1 MVRIVFILGLAL
13 FALFFGAGNLIFPIK
28 LGWESGSYFYPAI
41 IGFLITGVGIPLL
54 GLIASSTSPGGIPKI
69 LEEKV
74 SRWFSVLLM
83 TTIYLTIGPLF
94 AIPRTTT
101 TSYTIGIV
109 PNISED
115 SNLYLFLFS
124 IVYFAIVLALSLKPS
139 RIVERIGRFLTPA
152 LLLVIGLLC
161 VMAFLKL
168 NTPITD
174 LKGPYLT
181 NNPFTEGFTEGYLT
195 MDAIASI
202 AFSIISLTALR
213 AMGIIKKNKILKY
226 SSLAALVAGTSLA
239 IVYISLGW
247 IGNHYPLSTEQVNWI
262 TRNEVHEGAYIL
274 ASAADTL
281 LGSLGPIVVS
291 IVVTLA
297 CLTTAIGLTVAIS
310 SFFFNLLHPYVPSLK
325 YNFYVYFFT
334 LISCILSNQ
343 GLNKVINASIPI
355 LTILYPITILIIFL
369 TLINEII
376 PIPKIAFQITVGT
389 TSLISINNV
398 FFKNIS
404 EQAFIPFYEAL
415 GISMTDLTFAWII
428 PSVIALIIG
437 YLIAYLRKIA

>member
-226 SSLAALVAGTSLA
+226 
-239 IVYISLGW
+239 
-247 IGNHYPLSTEQVNWI
+247 
-262 TRNEVHEGAYIL
+262 
-274 ASAADTL
+274 
-281 LGSLGPIVVS
+281 
-291 IVVTLA
+291 
-297 CLTTAIGLTVAIS
+297 
-310 SFFFNLLHPYVPSLK
+310 
-325 YNFYVYFFT
+325 
-334 LISCILSNQ
+334 
-343 GLNKVINASIPI
+343 
-355 LTILYPITILIIFL
+355 
-369 TLINEII
+369 
-376 PIPKIAFQITVGT
+376 
-389 TSLISINNV
+389 
-398 FFKNIS
+398 
-404 EQAFIPFYEAL
+404 
-415 GISMTDLTFAWII
+415 
-428 PSVIALIIG
+428 
-437 YLIAYLRKIA
+437 